1 VKTEALEGIILA
13 FLRED
18 LRVRD
23 EAITRETELVSEGL
37 IDSTDLVLLATHLER
52 TLDLEIPDED
62 ISVDNFDSV
71 AMILDYVERKL
82 GS

>member
-1 VKTEALEGIILA
+1 VEAEALERSILA
-13 FLRED
+13 FLRDE
-18 LRVRD
+18 LQVAD
-23 EAITRETELVSEGL
+23 EAITRDTELVSEGL
-37 IDSTDLVLLATHLER
+37 IDSTDLVRLATHLER

>member
-1 VKTEALEGIILA
+1 MKAEALEGIIFA
-13 FLRED
+13 FLRD
-18 LRVRD
+18 HLRVLD

-71 AMILDYVERKL
+71 VMILDYLERKL

>member
-1 VKTEALEGIILA
+1 VKAEALEGVLLA
-13 FLRED
+13 FLRDD
-18 LRVRD
+18 LRVRN

>member
-1 VKTEALEGIILA
+1 MDTDELERSILA
-13 FLRED
+13 FLRDE

-23 EAITRETELVSEGL
+23 ETIGRDTELVSTGL
-37 IDSTDLVLLATHLER
+37 IDSTDLVRLAAHLER
-52 TLDLEIPDED
+52 TLDVEIPDED
-62 ISVDNFDSV
+62 ISPDYFDSV

>member
-1 VKTEALEGIILA
+1 MKTEALEGIILG
-13 FLRED
+13 FVRDD

-37 IDSTDLVLLATHLER
+37 IDSTDLVLLATYLER